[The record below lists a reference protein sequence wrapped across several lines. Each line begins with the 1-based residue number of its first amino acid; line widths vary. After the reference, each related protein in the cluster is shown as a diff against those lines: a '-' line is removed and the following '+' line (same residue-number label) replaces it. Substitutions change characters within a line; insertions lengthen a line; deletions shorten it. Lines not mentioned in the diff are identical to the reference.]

1 MLEHYKMCTTNCVV
15 SLSLPLLLL
24 SGGGQCGPG
33 EERQLVI
40 HQTWSQEPAGYN
52 RQLCSIVKCL
62 GVFCML
68 FKESP
73 NISLKGFTIP
83 IIDRGQPPKYFFFKS
98 KIRI

>member
-1 MLEHYKMCTTNCVV
+1 MLEHYKMCTTNYVV

-52 RQLCSIVKCL
+52 RQLFSIVHGCIL
-62 GVFCML
+62 YV
-68 FKESP
+68 
-73 NISLKGFTIP
+73 IQRI
-83 IIDRGQPPKYFFFKS
+83 PKYFPK
-98 KIRI
+98 RLYHPYY